1 MQRFICVGN
10 LSKDPE
16 TRATPNGVAV
26 CKFSIA
32 VNRDFT
38 KEDGTRDV
46 DFFNVVTWRNLA
58 DNCARYLQKGNK
70 VAIVGKLQ
78 NRQYEAKD
86 GTNRNVTEIIA
97 EQVEFLTPKQA
108 EEPKKPVMRE
118 PEQIQLTPCDDD
130 LPF

>member
-1 MQRFICVGN
+1 MQEFICVGN

-16 TRATPNGVAV
+16 TGATPSGVSV

-32 VNRDFT
+32 INRNFT
-38 KEDGTRDV
+38 KKDGTRDV

-58 DNCARYLQKGNK
+58 DNCAKFLQKGNK

-86 GTNRNVTEIIA
+86 GTKRNVTEIIA
-97 EQVEFLTPKQA
+97 EQVEFLTPKQS
-108 EEPKKPVMRE
+108 EEPKKPAERE
-118 PEQIQLTPCDDD
+118 LTQEEIDN

>member
-10 LSKDPE
+10 LTKDPE
-16 TRATPNGVAV
+16 TGETPSGLSV

-46 DFFNVVTWRNLA
+46 DFFNVVTWRGLA
-58 DNCARYLQKGNK
+58 DNCARFLQKGNK

-86 GTNRNVTEIIA
+86 GTKRNVTEIIA
-97 EQVEFLTPKQA
+97 EQVEFLTPKQQ
-108 EEPKKPVMRE
+108 EESKKPAERE
-118 PEQIQLTPCDDD
+118 LTQEEIDN

>member
-1 MQRFICVGN
+1 MQEFICVGN
-10 LSKDPE
+10 LTKDPE
-16 TRATPNGVAV
+16 TGATPSGVSV

-32 VNRDFT
+32 INRNFT

-58 DNCARYLQKGNK
+58 DNCARFLQKGNK

-86 GTNRNVTEIIA
+86 GTKRNVTEIIA
-97 EQVEFLTPKQA
+97 EQVEFLTPKQS
-108 EEPKKPVMRE
+108 EEPKKPAERE
-118 PEQIQLTPCDDD
+118 LSQEELDN

>member
-16 TRATPNGVAV
+16 TGATPNGVSV
-26 CKFSIA
+26 CKLSIA
-32 VNRDFT
+32 INRDFA

-46 DFFNVVTWRNLA
+46 DFFNVVVWRGLA
-58 DNCARYLQKGNK
+58 ENCGKYLKKGSK

-78 NRQYEAKD
+78 NRSYEAKD
-86 GTNRNVTEIIA
+86 GTKRNVTEIIA
-97 EQVEFLTPKQA
+97 EQVEFLTPKQS
-108 EEPKKPVMRE
+108 EEPKKPAERE
-118 PEQIQLTPCDDD
+118 LTQEEIDN

>member
-16 TRATPNGVAV
+16 TGETPSGVSV

-32 VNRDFT
+32 INRDFT

-46 DFFNVVTWRNLA
+46 DFFNVIAWRSIGE
-58 DNCARYLQKGNK
+58 NCGKFLKKGSK

-78 NRQYEAKD
+78 NRSYESKD
-86 GTNRNVTEIIA
+86 GTKRNVTEIIA
-97 EQVEFLTPKQA
+97 EQVEFLTPKQS
-108 EEPKKPVMRE
+108 EEPKKSAMRE
-118 PEQIQLTPCDDD
+118 LTQEEIGD

>member
-1 MQRFICVGN
+1 MQEFICVGN

-16 TRATPNGVAV
+16 TGATPNGVSV

-32 VNRDFT
+32 INRNLT

-58 DNCARYLQKGNK
+58 DNCARFLQKGNK

-78 NRQYEAKD
+78 NRQYEAQD
-86 GTNRNVTEIIA
+86 GTKRNVTEIIA

-108 EEPKKPVMRE
+108 EEPKKPVLEEMTQTE
-118 PEQIQLTPCDDD
+118 IDD

>member
-10 LSKDPE
+10 LTKDPE
-16 TRATPNGVAV
+16 TGATPNDISV

-32 VNRDFT
+32 VNRDYT
-38 KEDGTRDV
+38 NEDGTRDV

-86 GTNRNVTEIIA
+86 GTKRNVTGIIA
-97 EQVEFLTPKQA
+97 EQVEFLTPKQS
-108 EEPKKPVMRE
+108 EEPKKPAERE
-118 PEQIQLTPCDDD
+118 LTQEEIDN

>member
-16 TRATPNGVAV
+16 TGETPSGVSV
-26 CKFSIA
+26 CRFSIA
-32 VNRDFT
+32 INRDFT

-46 DFFNVVTWRNLA
+46 DFFNVIAWRSIGE
-58 DNCARYLQKGNK
+58 NCGKYLKKGSK

-78 NRQYEAKD
+78 NRSYEAKD
-86 GTNRNVTEIIA
+86 GTKRNVTEIIA
-97 EQVEFLTPKQA
+97 EQVEFLTPKQS
-108 EEPKKPVMRE
+108 EEPKKHSMRE
-118 PEQIQLTPCDDD
+118 LTQEEMDN

>member
-1 MQRFICVGN
+1 MQEFICVGN

-16 TRATPNGVAV
+16 TGATPSGVSV

-32 VNRDFT
+32 INRNFT

-46 DFFNVVTWRNLA
+46 DFFNVVVWRGLA
-58 DNCARYLQKGNK
+58 ENCGKYLKKGSK

-78 NRQYEAKD
+78 NRSYEAND
-86 GTNRNVTEIIA
+86 GAKRYVTEIIA
-97 EQVEFLTPKQA
+97 EQVEFLTTKQS
-108 EEPKKPVMRE
+108 EEPKKPAERE
-118 PEQIQLTPCDDD
+118 LTQEEMGD

>member
-16 TRATPNGVAV
+16 TGETPSGVSV

-32 VNRDFT
+32 VNRDYT
-38 KEDGTRDV
+38 NEDGSRDV

-58 DNCARYLQKGNK
+58 DNCAKYLKKGSK

-86 GTNRNVTEIIA
+86 GSKRNVTEIIA
-97 EQVEFLTPKQA
+97 EQVEFLTPKQS
-108 EEPKKPVMRE
+108 EEPKKPAMRE
-118 PEQIQLTPCDDD
+118 MKQTEIDD

>member
-10 LSKDPE
+10 LTKDPE
-16 TRATPNGVAV
+16 TGETPSGLSV

-46 DFFNVVTWRNLA
+46 DFFNVVTWRGLA
-58 DNCARYLQKGNK
+58 DNCARFLQKGNK

-86 GTNRNVTEIIA
+86 GTKRNVTEIIA
-97 EQVEFLTPKQA
+97 EQVEFLTPKQS
-108 EEPKKPVMRE
+108 EESKKPAERE
-118 PEQIQLTPCDDD
+118 LTQEELDN

>member
-1 MQRFICVGN
+1 MQEFICVGN
-10 LSKDPE
+10 LTKDPE
-16 TRATPNGVAV
+16 TGVTPSGVSV

-32 VNRDFT
+32 INRNFT

-58 DNCARYLQKGNK
+58 DNCARFLQKGNK

-86 GTNRNVTEIIA
+86 GTKRNVTEIIA
-97 EQVEFLTPKQA
+97 EQVEFLTPKQS
-108 EEPKKPVMRE
+108 EEPKKPAERE
-118 PEQIQLTPCDDD
+118 LTQEELDN

>member
-1 MQRFICVGN
+1 MQEFICVGN

-16 TRATPNGVAV
+16 TGETPSGVSV

-32 VNRDFT
+32 INRNFT

-58 DNCARYLQKGNK
+58 DNCARFLQKGNK

-86 GTNRNVTEIIA
+86 GTKRNVTEIIA
-97 EQVEFLTPKQA
+97 EQVEFLTPKQS
-108 EEPKKPVMRE
+108 EEPKKLGVPVFTQE
-118 PEQIQLTPCDDD
+118 EIDN

>member
-10 LSKDPE
+10 LSKEPE
-16 TRATPNGVAV
+16 TGETPSGVSV

-32 VNRDFT
+32 INRDFT

-46 DFFNVVTWRNLA
+46 DFFNVIAWRSIGE
-58 DNCARYLQKGNK
+58 NCGKFLKKGSK

-78 NRQYEAKD
+78 NRSYEAKD
-86 GTNRNVTEIIA
+86 GTKRNVTEIIA
-97 EQVEFLTPKQA
+97 EQVEFLTPKQS
-108 EEPKKPVMRE
+108 EEPKKPAMRE
-118 PEQIQLTPCDDD
+118 LTQEEIGD

>member
-10 LSKDPE
+10 LSKEPE
-16 TRATPNGVAV
+16 TGATPSGVSV

-32 VNRDFT
+32 VNRDYT
-38 KEDGTRDV
+38 NEDGTRDV

-58 DNCARYLQKGNK
+58 DNCARFLQKGNK

-78 NRQYEAKD
+78 NRSYEAKD
-86 GTNRNVTEIIA
+86 GTKRNVTEIIA
-97 EQVEFLTPKQA
+97 EQVEFLTPKQS
-108 EEPKKPVMRE
+108 EEPKKSAAPVFTQE
-118 PEQIQLTPCDDD
+118 EIDN

>member
-1 MQRFICVGN
+1 MQEFICVGN
-10 LSKDPE
+10 LTKDPE
-16 TRATPNGVAV
+16 TGATPSGVSV

-32 VNRDFT
+32 INRNFT

-58 DNCARYLQKGNK
+58 DNCARFLQKGNK

-78 NRQYEAKD
+78 NRQYEAQD
-86 GTNRNVTEIIA
+86 GTKRNVTEIIA
-97 EQVEFLTPKQA
+97 EQVEFLTPK
-108 EEPKKPVMRE
+108 
-118 PEQIQLTPCDDD
+118 EQGQSTDPQKSLSDLRPIECTPDD

>member
-1 MQRFICVGN
+1 MQEFICVGN

-16 TRATPNGVAV
+16 TGATSSGVSV

-32 VNRDFT
+32 INRNFT

-58 DNCARYLQKGNK
+58 DNCARFLQKGNK

-86 GTNRNVTEIIA
+86 GTKRNVTEIIA
-97 EQVEFLTPKQA
+97 EQVEFLTPKQS
-108 EEPKKPVMRE
+108 EEPKKPAERE
-118 PEQIQLTPCDDD
+118 LSQEELDN

>member
-10 LSKDPE
+10 LSKDTEAGE
-16 TRATPNGVAV
+16 TPSGLSV

-32 VNRDFT
+32 INRDYT
-38 KEDGTRDV
+38 NEDGSRDV

-58 DNCARYLQKGNK
+58 DNCAKYLKKGSK

-78 NRQYEAKD
+78 NRQYESKD
-86 GTNRNVTEIIA
+86 GSKRNVTEIIA
-97 EQVEFLTPKQA
+97 EQVEFLTPKQS
-108 EEPKKPVMRE
+108 EEPKKHSMRE
-118 PEQIQLTPCDDD
+118 LTQEEMDN

>member
-16 TRATPNGVAV
+16 TGKTPSGVSV

-32 VNRDFT
+32 INRDFT

-46 DFFNVVTWRNLA
+46 DFFNVIAWRSIGE
-58 DNCARYLQKGNK
+58 NCGKYLKKGSK

-78 NRQYEAKD
+78 NRSYEAKD
-86 GTNRNVTEIIA
+86 GTKRNVTEIIA
-97 EQVEFLTPKQA
+97 EQVEFLTAKQS
-108 EEPKKPVMRE
+108 EEPKKPAMRE
-118 PEQIQLTPCDDD
+118 LTQEEIGD

>member
-10 LSKDPE
+10 LTKDPE
-16 TRATPNGVAV
+16 TGETPSGLSV

-46 DFFNVVTWRNLA
+46 DFFNVVTWRGLA
-58 DNCARYLQKGNK
+58 DNCARFLQKGNK

-78 NRQYEAKD
+78 NRSYEAKD
-86 GTNRNVTEIIA
+86 GTKRNVTEIIA
-97 EQVEFLTPKQA
+97 EQVEFLTPRQS
-108 EEPKKPVMRE
+108 EEPKKPAERE
-118 PEQIQLTPCDDD
+118 LSQEELDN